1 MLEFRFQEI
10 VMNNIE
16 KLLNTKKS
24 IYVYG
29 AGEYGRTVLSY
40 LIMVGID
47 VKGII
52 VSNMSGNFDSVFGV
66 KVFLFEQIKDI
77 IKDESI
83 IYVAMKEVYMEEV
96 KKNLLDNGVSN
107 FFLMCNEDLIQ
118 IKKESP
124 S

>member
-47 VKGII
+47 VK
-52 VSNMSGNFDSVFGV
+52 
-66 KVFLFEQIKDI
+66 
-77 IKDESI
+77 
-83 IYVAMKEVYMEEV
+83 
-96 KKNLLDNGVSN
+96 
-107 FFLMCNEDLIQ
+107 
-118 IKKESP
+118 
-124 S
+124 

>member
-107 FFLMCNEDLIQ
+107 FF
-118 IKKESP
+118 
-124 S
+124 